1 MDMPLKI
8 WFVESG
14 HSERKLLGR
23 SAEEYL
29 LREFSAFDTEKV
41 VSESECRFEEG
52 RLDVVIPLDMPL
64 VTVGDVERGAEYVK
78 KHSLGVLALGGAASG
93 AKIVRSEG
101 GRSGYFISSPHF
113 VKVDSAKNVRLVY
126 NQLKERI
133 TDRLLEAGVFVLDP
147 ANTVVDDT
155 VRIAAGAEILP
166 FCKIEGDTVIEAGA
180 SVEGSHI
187 SDCRIEGGAKV
198 VMSHL
203 ADTRVGAGSTVGP
216 FARLRGA
223 VVGKGCRVGDFVE
236 IKNSVFGDGAKSAH
250 LAYIG
255 DADVGGGTNVGC
267 GTVFCNYDGKRKHRT
282 SVGRDCFIGAN
293 VNLVAPVSLGDG
305 AFVAAGTTVTQD
317 VEKDGFAIGRSRQVN
332 KTRRAEGAEK
342 DFGGGD
348 KA

>member
-41 VSESECRFEEG
+41 VSEGECRFEEG

-133 TDRLLEAGVFVLDP
+133 TDRLLEAGVFVFDP

-282 SVGRDCFIGAN
+282 SVGSKITIITICDYNVTHCFE
-293 VNLVAPVSLGDG
+293 L
-305 AFVAAGTTVTQD
+305 
-317 VEKDGFAIGRSRQVN
+317 R
-332 KTRRAEGAEK
+332 
-342 DFGGGD
+342 
-348 KA
+348 